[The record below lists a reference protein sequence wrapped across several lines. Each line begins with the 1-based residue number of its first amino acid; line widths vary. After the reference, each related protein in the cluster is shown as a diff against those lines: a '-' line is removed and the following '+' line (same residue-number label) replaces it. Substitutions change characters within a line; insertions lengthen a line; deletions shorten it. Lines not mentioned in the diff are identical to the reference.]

1 MAAAASAAVS
11 ELKGTRKEYKAAASA
26 FAFAAASSAAAFAT
40 ASARAA
46 IGSVVGPAT
55 LGSSVGSVVDGDVT
69 PGEGAAVGSAVGCEV
84 GPAVVGSAVDLAST
98 ALAARR
104 RLPHFKRSARLNLL
118 RASCPSPPG
127 KNASSVKPSCSR
139 SLTPSRLSGAT
150 FAHWP
155 ERSYSS
161 IRTPTNTQT
170 LSMAAWS
177 WSVTVRSPI
186 RDFSRKWLNTRA
198 VVRAQS
204 PWCLAICGWL
214 HAPSPTP
221 GLPKMAG

>member
-26 FAFAAASSAAAFAT
+26 FAFAAASSAAALAT
-40 ASARAA
+40 ASAGSV
-46 IGSVVGPAT
+46 IGSAVGPAT
-55 LGSSVGSVVDGDVT
+55 LGSGVGSVVDGDVG
-69 PGEGAAVGSAVGCEV
+69 PGKGAAVGSAVGCEV
-84 GPAVVGSAVDLAST
+84 SPAVVGSAVGLAST
-98 ALAARR
+98 ASAARR
-104 RLPHFKRSARLNLL
+104 RSPHFKRSARMNLL
-118 RASCPSPPG
+118 RAACPSG
-127 KNASSVKPSCSR
+127 KNAASSRNPSCSR
-139 SLTPSRLSGAT
+139 CLTPSRLSGGT

-161 IRTPTNTQT
+161 IRTPTNAQT

-177 WSVTVRSPI
+177 WSLTVRSPI

>member
-55 LGSSVGSVVDGDVT
+55 LGSSVGSAVGGDVA

-84 GPAVVGSAVDLAST
+84 SPAVVGSASS
-98 ALAARR
+98 AARMR
-104 RLPHFKRSARLNLL
+104 SPHFKRSARMNLL
-118 RASCPSPPG
+118 RAACPSG

-139 SLTPSRLSGAT
+139 CRTPSRLSPAT
-150 FAHWP
+150 FFHWP

-161 IRTPTNTQT
+161 IRTPTNAQT
-170 LSMAAWS
+170 LSMAA